1 MTPAQ
6 LGDLTVKEFFNKQI
20 GWFEFM
26 ELQQQQEWE
35 RTRWLAAIVINPH
48 TKKTI
53 KPKDLCTFEWEKGS
67 KGGRK
72 QDLDKLYK
80 EAKYMDKVW
89 RKQKIVKNGE

>member
-20 GWFEFM
+20 GFFEFM

-53 KPKDLCTFEWEKGS
+53 KPKDLCTFEWEKVNRS
-67 KGGRK
+67 KGQRK
-72 QDLDKLYK
+72 QDLDKLSVS
-80 EAKYMDKVW
+80 EFKYNF
-89 RKQKIVKNGE
+89 RCNT